1 MSKQFT
7 IQRIIQ
13 KMYSI
18 SQILI
23 KTSKLSKLMER
34 FKKIK
39 NWKSNEQD
47 MNFPRDKK
55 YISTN
60 FALQIIFS
68 EFNILSVKVIFENS
82 KRKRDLIMQL
92 FELVANQW
100 ICW

>member
-1 MSKQFT
+1 
-7 IQRIIQ
+7 
-13 KMYSI
+13 
-18 SQILI
+18 
-23 KTSKLSKLMER
+23 
-34 FKKIK
+34 
-39 NWKSNEQD
+39 

-100 ICW
+100 IC